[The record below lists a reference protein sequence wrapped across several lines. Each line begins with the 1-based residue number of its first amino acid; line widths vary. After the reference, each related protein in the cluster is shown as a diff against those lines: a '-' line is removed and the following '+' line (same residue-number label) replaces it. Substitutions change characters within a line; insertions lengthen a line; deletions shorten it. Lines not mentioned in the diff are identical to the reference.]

1 MLTDLFGFVLKQSI
15 MASAVV
21 CIILFV
27 KSIFKERLSAAWNYY
42 IWILLFIGLVIPYI
56 PQYSL
61 DLPNNDGKAQRVIVD
76 TVEKNEINIE
86 TEQDITLETS
96 ALDYEKPWSDFD
108 NIELEYA
115 ETKVL
120 RSNNSMEVIIEVA
133 AIVWLVGFI
142 LLLIYTLAIN
152 ISIRLRVRQP
162 LILSQ
167 KDVVTKLIEECSK
180 SMEIVKIL
188 PVSYQNFGNAPALYG
203 ILRPV
208 LLLPPE
214 IENKITEDELRYVIL
229 HELCHYKRKD
239 NVTGF
244 ILMIFNLIHWFN
256 PLMWLA
262 GSKIKEDRELVCDQ
276 QVLIHVSSDEKRN
289 YAKAILKILE
299 LFSQKQF
306 IQSAS
311 SIIQGR
317 ASAME
322 WRLKFIKTIKR
333 KSKVLAVCITAIVV
347 LASVLTIN
355 YINGSVK
362 FPKSAQ
368 AIIVEDDKEE
378 LSVSI
383 NDSKEELRGNITD
396 RNGVNLVERTIEGSN
411 YIYGNLASHIL
422 GSVNNKD
429 ANKIGIEK
437 LMDDRGFTSNNIT
450 LTVDINIQKVVEN
463 ILEKAVQ
470 DTKADGA
477 AAIVMDP
484 VTGEVLALYSNP
496 NFDPNNPISVP
507 EGYSG
512 SEWEALSD
520 EDKVEYLSRT
530 VWRNKA
536 IGYSYEPAST
546 FKAITAAAGLEE
558 GVITLDSIVD
568 DYTVNV
574 NGHSINCWNPN
585 AHGVETFKEAMYN
598 SCNPTFVKIAQNL
611 GIDKFYNYVKLFGFY
626 ELTGIEIPGESES
639 LFHKKPTEI
648 DMAVASFGQRFHVTP
663 IQVLSA
669 YCAIAN
675 GGNLLEPQIMMEIS
689 DSKGKKIEV
698 FEPKVVRRVISE
710 QTSIKLRELLEGVVT
725 EGTGK
730 NAYAEGYRIAGKT
743 GTSETNI
750 DGRYIASFVGFA
762 PADNPKV
769 ACIVMIDNPK
779 GEKIT
784 GGLAAAPAAGQ
795 IIKQSLDVI
804 EQSN

>member
-244 ILMIFNLIHWFN
+244 ILMMFNLIHWFN

-276 QVLIHVSSDEKRN
+276 QVLAHASSDEKRN

-368 AIIVEDDKEE
+368 AITVEYDKEE
-378 LSVSI
+378 LSGSI

-411 YIYGNLASHIL
+411 YIYGNLTSHIL

-484 VTGEVLALYSNP
+484 ITGEVLALCSNP
-496 NFDPNNPISVP
+496 NFDPNNPLSVP
-507 EGYSG
+507 EGYSE

-530 VWRNKA
+530 VWLNKA